1 VPIKD
6 NIAIVQQQLKQA
18 AVQSGRTPEDIRLI
32 AVSKTKSTEMI
43 LQALAV
49 GQIAFGENRVQEAL
63 GKIEA
68 LTEKPLVEWHLI
80 GHLQKN
86 KVKLCPGNFL
96 WIHTLDSTELAEK
109 LEARSAFAQKKIN
122 VLLQVN
128 LSQEITKSGLHDW
141 EDILQVS
148 ETILSG
154 KWLKLRGLMTIPPP
168 NIGETPT
175 RKIYEKLRVWRDK
188 LQQELDSAEI
198 TELSMGKTADFHWA
212 IQEGA
217 TMIRVGSAIFG
228 ERNEDMDYPKNMYN
242 NW

>member
-18 AVQSGRTPEDIRLI
+18 AIQSGRTPEDIRLI

-43 LQALAV
+43 LQALGA
-49 GQIAFGENRVQEAL
+49 GQISFGENRVQEAL

-68 LTEKPLVEWHLI
+68 LTENPLVEWHLI

-86 KVKLCPGNFL
+86 KVKFCPGKFQ

-128 LSQEITKSGLHDW
+128 LSREITKSGLHDW

-154 KWLKLRGLMTIPPP
+154 KWLKLRGLMTIPAP

-198 TELSMGKTADFHWA
+198 TELSMGMTADFHWA

-228 ERNEDMDYPKNMYN
+228 ERNEDMDYPTNM
-242 NW
+242 

>member
-1 VPIKD
+1 MSIKD

-18 AVQSGRTPEDIRLI
+18 AIQSGRTPEDIRLI

-43 LQALAV
+43 LKALAA

-68 LTEKPLVEWHLI
+68 LTENPLVEWHLI

-86 KVKLCPGNFL
+86 KVKFCPGKFQ

-128 LSQEITKSGLHDW
+128 LSREITKSGLHDW
-141 EDILQVS
+141 EDILKVS

-154 KWLKLRGLMTIPPP
+154 KWLKLRGLMTIPAP

-198 TELSMGKTADFHWA
+198 TELSMGMTADFHWA

-228 ERNEDMDYPKNMYN
+228 ERNEDMDCPTNM
-242 NW
+242 

>member
-1 VPIKD
+1 MSIKD

-18 AVQSGRTPEDIRLI
+18 AIQSGRTPEDIRLI

-43 LQALAV
+43 LKALAA

-68 LTEKPLVEWHLI
+68 LTENPLVEWHLI

-86 KVKLCPGNFL
+86 KVKFCPGKFQ

-128 LSQEITKSGLHDW
+128 LSREITKSGLHDW

-154 KWLKLRGLMTIPPP
+154 KWLKLRGLMTIPAP
-168 NIGETPT
+168 NIGETST

-198 TELSMGKTADFHWA
+198 TELSMGMTADFHWA

-228 ERNEDMDYPKNMYN
+228 ERNEDMDCPTNM
-242 NW
+242 

>member
-1 VPIKD
+1 MSIKD

-18 AVQSGRTPEDIRLI
+18 AIQSGRTQEDIRLI

-43 LQALAV
+43 LQALAA
-49 GQIAFGENRVQEAL
+49 GQISFGENRVQEAL

-68 LTEKPLVEWHLI
+68 LTENPLVEWHLI

-86 KVKLCPGNFL
+86 KVKFCPGKFQ

-128 LSQEITKSGLHDW
+128 LSREITKSGLHDW

-154 KWLKLRGLMTIPPP
+154 KWLKLRGLMTIPAP

-198 TELSMGKTADFHWA
+198 TELSMGMTADFHWA

-228 ERNEDMDYPKNMYN
+228 ERNEDMDCPTNM
-242 NW
+242 

>member
-18 AVQSGRTPEDIRLI
+18 AIQSGRTPEDIRLI

-43 LQALAV
+43 LQALAA

-68 LTEKPLVEWHLI
+68 LTENPLVEWHLI

-86 KVKLCPGNFL
+86 KVKFCPGKFQ

-128 LSQEITKSGLHDW
+128 LSREITKSGLHDW

-154 KWLKLRGLMTIPPP
+154 KWLKLRGLMTIPAP
-168 NIGETPT
+168 NIGETST

-198 TELSMGKTADFHWA
+198 TELSMGMTADFHWA

-228 ERNEDMDYPKNMYN
+228 ERNEDMDCPTNM
-242 NW
+242 

>member
-1 VPIKD
+1 VSIKD

-18 AVQSGRTPEDIRLI
+18 AIQSGRTPEDIRLI

-43 LQALAV
+43 LQALAA

-68 LTEKPLVEWHLI
+68 LTENPLVEWHLI

-86 KVKLCPGNFL
+86 KVKFCPGKFQ

-109 LEARSAFAQKKIN
+109 LEARSAFVQKKIN

-154 KWLKLRGLMTIPPP
+154 KWLKLRGLMTIPAP

-198 TELSMGKTADFHWA
+198 TELSMGMTADFHWA

-228 ERNEDMDYPKNMYN
+228 ERNEDMDCPTNM
-242 NW
+242 

>member
-1 VPIKD
+1 MSIKD

-18 AVQSGRTPEDIRLI
+18 AIQSGRTPEDIRLI

-43 LQALAV
+43 LQALAA

-68 LTEKPLVEWHLI
+68 LTENPLVEWHLI

-86 KVKLCPGNFL
+86 KVKFCPGNFQ

-109 LEARSAFAQKKIN
+109 LEARCAFAQKKIN

-128 LSQEITKSGLHDW
+128 LSHESSKSGLQEW
-141 EDILQVS
+141 GDILQVA
-148 ETILSG
+148 ETLNAG
-154 KWLKLRGLMTIPPP
+154 HWLKFRGLMIIPAP
-168 NIGETPT
+168 NLGEIST
-175 RKIYEKLRVWRDK
+175 RKIYEKIRGWRDQ
-188 LQQELDSAEI
+188 LRQELGSAEI
-198 TELSMGKTADFHWA
+198 TELSMGMTSDYHWA

-217 TMIRVGSAIFG
+217 TIIRVGTAIFG
-228 ERNEDMDYPKNMYN
+228 SRK
-242 NW
+242 

>member
-1 VPIKD
+1 MSIKD

-18 AVQSGRTPEDIRLI
+18 AIQSGRTQEDIRLI

-43 LQALAV
+43 LQALAA

-68 LTEKPLVEWHLI
+68 LTENPLVEWHLI

-86 KVKLCPGNFL
+86 KVKFCPGKFQ

-128 LSQEITKSGLHDW
+128 LSREITKSGLHDW

-154 KWLKLRGLMTIPPP
+154 KWLKLRGLMTIPAP

-198 TELSMGKTADFHWA
+198 TELSMGMTADFHWA

-228 ERNEDMDYPKNMYN
+228 ERNEDMDCPTNM
-242 NW
+242 

>member
-1 VPIKD
+1 MPIKD
-6 NIAIVQQQLKQA
+6 NISIVQQQLKQA
-18 AVQSGRTPEDIRLI
+18 AIQSGRTPEDIRLI

-43 LQALAV
+43 LKALAA

-68 LTEKPLVEWHLI
+68 LTENPLVEWHLI

-86 KVKLCPGNFL
+86 KVKFCPGKFQ

-154 KWLKLRGLMTIPPP
+154 KWLKLRGLMTIPAP

-198 TELSMGKTADFHWA
+198 TELSMGMTADFHWA

-228 ERNEDMDYPKNMYN
+228 ERN
-242 NW
+242 

>member
-1 VPIKD
+1 MSIKD

-18 AVQSGRTPEDIRLI
+18 AIQSGRTPEDIRLI
-32 AVSKTKSTEMI
+32 AVSKTKSTELI
-43 LQALAV
+43 LQALAA

-68 LTEKPLVEWHLI
+68 LTENPLVEWHLI

-86 KVKLCPGNFL
+86 KVKFCPGKFQ

-109 LEARSAFAQKKIN
+109 LEARSAFALKKIN

-128 LSQEITKSGLHDW
+128 LSREITKSGLHDW

-154 KWLKLRGLMTIPPP
+154 KWLKLRGLMTIPAP

-198 TELSMGKTADFHWA
+198 TELSMGMTADFHWA

-228 ERNEDMDYPKNMYN
+228 ERNEDMDCPTNM
-242 NW
+242 

>member
-1 VPIKD
+1 MPIKD
-6 NIAIVQQQLKQA
+6 NISIVQQQLKQA
-18 AVQSGRTPEDIRLI
+18 AIQSGRTPEDIRLI

-43 LQALAV
+43 LKALAA

-68 LTEKPLVEWHLI
+68 LTENPLVEWHLI

-86 KVKLCPGNFL
+86 KVKFCPGKFQ

-154 KWLKLRGLMTIPPP
+154 KWLKLRGLMTIPAP

-198 TELSMGKTADFHWA
+198 TELSMGMTADFHWA

-228 ERNEDMDYPKNMYN
+228 ERNEDMDCPTNM
-242 NW
+242 

>member
-1 VPIKD
+1 VSIKD

-18 AVQSGRTPEDIRLI
+18 AIQSGRTPGDIRLI

-43 LQALAV
+43 LQALAT
-49 GQIAFGENRVQEAL
+49 GQISFGENRVQEAL

-68 LTEKPLVEWHLI
+68 LTENPLVEWHLI

-86 KVKLCPGNFL
+86 KVKLCPGSFQG
-96 WIHTLDSTELAEK
+96 IHTLDSTELAEK

-128 LSQEITKSGLHDW
+128 LSREITKSGLHDW
-141 EDILQVS
+141 EDILKVS

-154 KWLKLRGLMTIPPP
+154 KWLKLRGLMTIPTP

-188 LQQELDSAEI
+188 LQQELDSTEI
-198 TELSMGKTADFHWA
+198 TELSMGMTADFHWA

-228 ERNEDMDYPKNMYN
+228 ERN
-242 NW
+242 

>member
-1 VPIKD
+1 MPIKD
-6 NIAIVQQQLKQA
+6 NISIVQQQLKQA
-18 AVQSGRTPEDIRLI
+18 AIQSGRTPEDIRLI

-43 LQALAV
+43 LQALAA

-68 LTEKPLVEWHLI
+68 LTENPLVEWHLI

-86 KVKLCPGNFL
+86 KVKFCPGKFQ

-128 LSQEITKSGLHDW
+128 LSREITKSGLHDW

-154 KWLKLRGLMTIPPP
+154 KWLKLRGLMTIPAP
-168 NIGETPT
+168 NIGETST

-198 TELSMGKTADFHWA
+198 TELSMGMTADFHWA

-228 ERNEDMDYPKNMYN
+228 ERNEDMDCPTNM
-242 NW
+242 

>member
-18 AVQSGRTPEDIRLI
+18 AIQSGRTPEDIRLI

-43 LQALAV
+43 LQALAA

-68 LTEKPLVEWHLI
+68 LTENPLVEWHLI

-86 KVKLCPGNFL
+86 KVKFCPGKFQ

-109 LEARSAFAQKKIN
+109 LEARSAFVQKKIN

-154 KWLKLRGLMTIPPP
+154 KWLKLRGLMTIPAP

-198 TELSMGKTADFHWA
+198 TELSMGMTADFHWA

-228 ERNEDMDYPKNMYN
+228 ERNEDMDCPTNM
-242 NW
+242 